1 MKIKKILNN
10 NVAISENEDKQEIIV
25 AGCGIAF
32 KKKIGDDLDE
42 SLIEKIF
49 VSSDNQT
56 KKKIQVLLDEIP
68 IEYIRITDKIVRHTN
83 EVFKKEL
90 NDITYIGI
98 ADHIYRSVERF
109 ITSGELVNGL
119 LWDIKRLYKEEFEV
133 GLYALEIIKEELKI
147 QMPEDEAAFIATHI
161 INAKLKET
169 IPNVID
175 ITKLINEILNIVK
188 YNLLLDLD
196 EESQSCYYFINN
208 IKFLAQKVV
217 NNKKSKD
224 IGEYDQVYIATTK
237 SFPREYYCVEKIT
250 EFIERKYKY
259 MLNIDERV

>member
-1 MKIKKILNN
+1 M
-10 NVAISENEDKQEIIV
+10 
-25 AGCGIAF
+25 
-32 KKKIGDDLDE
+32 
-42 SLIEKIF
+42 
-49 VSSDNQT
+49 
-56 KKKIQVLLDEIP
+56 
-68 IEYIRITDKIVRHTN
+68 
-83 EVFKKEL
+83 
-90 NDITYIGI
+90 
-98 ADHIYRSVERF
+98 
-109 ITSGELVNGL
+109 
-119 LWDIKRLYKEEFEV
+119 YKEEFEV

-259 MLNIDERV
+259 MLNIDERVLLTLQIVKIKNEKF